1 MRIGVVLL
9 LSVFACGGES
19 EQTTAEPSVE
29 PSVGAEEEAPV
40 LTRATLSEPAQS
52 VERIDELTCTVS
64 VDPNVEPPRVY
75 ESFADF
81 ARRVL
86 YRRTE
91 KTEEEWQRELCPE
104 CDPTGVAIVEAGSNI
119 LIMRHADGTVSV
131 LAHLG
136 VPEAGRCDSVAEIEV
151 RREGI
156 VTVTADWA
164 DWELDEDCETEIN
177 DEGEEEEQCMS
188 SCWITGHN
196 LVRYDIGT
204 HLRRVVRVSRELT
217 VEPREW
223 NGIEE
228 EPLQIEIE
236 DGSMHV
242 TGCGLDETVVLPP
255 R

>member
-1 MRIGVVLL
+1 MLL
-9 LSVFACGGES
+9 LVFACGGES
-19 EQTTAEPSVE
+19 ERTTQQPAEE
-29 PSVGAEEEAPV
+29 ATVGAEAEVTQAT
-40 LTRATLSEPAQS
+40 LTQATLSEPAQS
-52 VERIDELTCTVS
+52 VEQLDELTFAVS

-81 ARRVL
+81 ARRAL
-86 YRRTE
+86 YRTTE

-119 LIMRHADGTVSV
+119 LIMRHADGTVSE

-136 VPEAGRCDSVAEIEV
+136 SAEFGRCDSVAEIEV
-151 RREGI
+151 QREGT
-156 VTVTADWA
+156 VTVTASWA
-164 DWELDEDCETEIN
+164 DWELDEDCDTFIN
-177 DEGEEEEQCMS
+177 DEGEEEEECMS
-188 SCWITGHN
+188 SCWITGDN
-196 LVRYDIGT
+196 LVRYDIGA
-204 HLRRVVRVSRELT
+204 HLRRVVRVSRELV

-228 EPLQIEIE
+228 EPLHIETE